1 MYQAETLLE
10 LHQVFR
16 YAVPVHTDYL
26 SVFAHTHNGKIAVR
40 DNKTVAVTHFT
51 EHL

>member
-10 LHQVFR
+10 LHQVFP
-16 YAVPVHTDYL
+16 VPVHTDYL
-26 SVFAHTHNGKIAVR
+26 SVFAHTHNGEIAVR
-40 DNKTVAVTHFT
+40 DNKTVAVTHFA